1 MSASLL
7 PQLSSSTD
15 TSLGVRSTTCSYTIL
30 RVTDLAEQ
38 GIISFHM
45 IVWPRELGID

>member
-7 PQLSSSTD
+7 PQFSSSTD
-15 TSLGVRSTTCSYTIL
+15 KSLGVRSITCSYTIS

-38 GIISFHM
+38 GIINLHM
-45 IVWPRELGID
+45 IVWPGELGIH